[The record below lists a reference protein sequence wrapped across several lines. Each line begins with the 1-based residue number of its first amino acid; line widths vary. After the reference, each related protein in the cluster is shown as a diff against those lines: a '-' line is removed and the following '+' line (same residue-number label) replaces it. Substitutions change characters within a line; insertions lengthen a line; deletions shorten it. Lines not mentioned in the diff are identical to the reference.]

1 MLTRRAILIGALTTG
16 ALLRPRTSCATA
28 SQTGHA
34 GQLRRAGRRRGHTAM
49 AGGSWESAW
58 PHADVNR
65 ADIQRGA

>member
-49 AGGSWESAW
+49 AGGSWESA
-58 PHADVNR
+58 
-65 ADIQRGA
+65 